1 MEFRSIIDIQFKGF
15 DRSVFEKSKEWLDD
29 SEIKRLTN
37 APETDQESREQWFQ
51 SLTNRSDYYIISA
64 WRGDNPIGV
73 VGLKHITSSD
83 AEAFI
88 YIGEKKYWGK
98 AVGIEML
105 KYVIDYGRSLGL
117 TSLYAFILK
126 ENINSY
132 KLASRFGFK
141 KEKDKDEDTIIM
153 RLYMDSIPIP

>member
-73 VGLKHITSSD
+73 VGLKYITKSD

-105 KYVIDYGRSLGL
+105 KYIIEYGRTLEIS
-117 TSLYAFILK
+117 SIYAKLLK
-126 ENINSY
+126 ENIRSY

-141 KEKDKDEDTIIM
+141 IEKDLDEKSILM
-153 RLYMDSIPIP
+153 RYYY